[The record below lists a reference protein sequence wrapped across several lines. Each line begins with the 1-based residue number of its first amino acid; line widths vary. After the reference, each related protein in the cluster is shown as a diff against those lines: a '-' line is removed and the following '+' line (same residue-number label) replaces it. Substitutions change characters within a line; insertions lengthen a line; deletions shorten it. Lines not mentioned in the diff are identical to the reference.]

1 MTRELVAALDLGTS
15 GVKAATCTPEGE
27 VLGSGYAAY
36 PTLHRRP
43 GWAEQSPQDWW
54 DGARSALA
62 ACPRRDEVGV
72 LVATGQMQDIV
83 LSDPGDR
90 GTPRRAALLY
100 SDLRAVAEHRD
111 AEEALGTGWARASG
125 NLPDA
130 SWLVGKLRWLAA
142 REPGVVPGAQ
152 LTLGPAGWL
161 LHRAGGRAG
170 ADVTTASTTGLFD
183 AAARTWWEP
192 AVAHAGLEPGQLPE
206 LGEGVVGELSAA
218 AGAEL
223 GLPAGTLLVA
233 AAGDAA
239 TTTEG
244 VAGDSRRAYAYL
256 GTSGWVAHRE
266 DTGHPDLGDPD
277 PALHLL
283 ALAGGGWLRI
293 GPLLSV
299 GAAAD
304 WALRTFLPG
313 LDHDAAASAAAA
325 VGPTR
330 VLVLPSL
337 AGERSPVRAPH
348 ARAAVVGADPGTDGV
363 VLYRAALE
371 GVAHSLRA
379 VLDVL
384 GAPRDEVLPVAGG
397 GARSALW
404 RQVLAD
410 VLDMRVAPVSGDVA
424 GLVGAHRAAARAI
437 GAPRVAPLAERIRA
451 DEVVVPDPSAARH
464 HARLHPAHRGLH
476 EALHA
481 TFTTLAAESD
491 AGGC

>member
-1 MTRELVAALDLGTS
+1 MAGELVAALDLGTS
-15 GVKAATCTPEGE
+15 GVKAATCTPGGE
-27 VLGSGYAAY
+27 VLGTGYVAY
-36 PTLHRRP
+36 PTVHRRP
-43 GWAEQSPQDWW
+43 AWAEQSPLDWW
-54 DGARSALA
+54 EGACRALA

-72 LVATGQMQDIV
+72 LVATGQMQDVV
-83 LSDPGDR
+83 LSDG
-90 GTPRRAALLY
+90 GIPRRAALLY

-111 AEEALGTGWARASG
+111 AEEALGTGWAAASG

-142 REPGVVPGAQ
+142 REPEVVRGAQ

-161 LHRAGGRAG
+161 LHRAGGRAV

-183 AAARTWWEP
+183 AAARAWWEP
-192 AVAHAGLEPGQLPE
+192 ALAHAGLEPGQLPD

-218 AGAEL
+218 AAADL

-244 VAGDSRRAYAYL
+244 VAGASGRAYAYL

-266 DTGHPDLGDPD
+266 EAGDGVPD

-283 ALAGGGWLRI
+283 ALAGGEWLRI

-313 LDHDAAASAAAA
+313 LDHDAAASAAAS

-384 GAPRDEVLPVAGG
+384 GAPRNEVLPVAGG

-424 GLVGAHRAAARAI
+424 GLVGAHRAAARAV
-437 GAPRVAPLAERIRA
+437 GGPEVAPLVERIRA

-464 HARLHPAHRGLH
+464 HARLHPTHRGLQ

-481 TFTTLAAESD
+481 TFTALATEQGAD
-491 AGGC
+491 VG

>member
-1 MTRELVAALDLGTS
+1 MTGDLVAALDLGTS
-15 GVKAATCTPEGE
+15 GVKAATCSPDGE
-27 VLGSGYAAY
+27 VLGRGYAPY
-36 PTLHRRP
+36 PTEHRRA
-43 GWAEQSPQDWW
+43 GWAEQSPRDWW
-54 DGARSALA
+54 DAARRALA
-62 ACPRRDEVGV
+62 ACPRRAGVGV
-72 LVATGQMQDIV
+72 LVATGQMQDVV
-83 LSDPGDR
+83 LSDGAV
-90 GTPRRAALLY
+90 PRRDALLY
-100 SDLRAVAEHRD
+100 SDLRAVAEHRE
-111 AEEALGTGWARASG
+111 AEEALGDAWARTSG

-130 SWLVGKLRWLAA
+130 SWLVGKLRWLQAH
-142 REPGVVPGAQ
+142 EPGVVRGAQ

-161 LHRAGGRAG
+161 LHRAGGRAT

-192 AVAHAGLEPGQLPE
+192 ALVQAGLEPGQLPE

-223 GLPAGTLLVA
+223 GLPAGALLVA

-244 VAGDSRRAYAYL
+244 VVGGSARAYAYL

-266 DTGHPDLGDPD
+266 DAGDADPD
-277 PALHLL
+277 PALHVL
-283 ALAGGGWLRI
+283 ALAGGRSLRI

-313 LDHDAAASAAAA
+313 LDHEAAAAAAAA

-348 ARAAVVGADPGTDGV
+348 ARGAVVGADPGTDGA
-363 VLYRAALE
+363 VLYRATLE

-384 GAPRDEVLPVAGG
+384 AAPRHEVLPVAGG

-424 GLVGAHRAAARAI
+424 GLVGAHRAAARATA
-437 GAPRVAPLAERIRA
+437 APEVAPLAARIRA
-451 DEVVVPDPSAARH
+451 DEVVVPEPSAVRH

-481 TFTTLAAESD
+481 TFSALVAEPDAA
-491 AGGC
+491 GR

>member
-1 MTRELVAALDLGTS
+1 VTRDLVAVLDLGTS
-15 GVKAATCTPEGE
+15 GVKAATCTREGE
-27 VLGSGYAAY
+27 VLGTGYAAY
-36 PTLHRRP
+36 PTVHRHA

-54 DGARSALA
+54 DGARRALA
-62 ACPRRDEVGV
+62 TCPRRDEVGV
-72 LVATGQMQDIV
+72 LVATGQMQDLV
-83 LSDPGDR
+83 LSDHGE
-90 GTPRRAALLY
+90 PRRTALLY
-100 SDLRAVAEHRD
+100 SDLRAVAEHRE
-111 AEEALGTGWARASG
+111 AEEVLGPGWARASG

-130 SWLVGKLRWLAA
+130 SWLVGKLRWLAT
-142 REPGVVPGAQ
+142 REPGVVRGAQ

-161 LHRAGGRAG
+161 LHRAGGRAT
-170 ADVTTASTTGLFD
+170 ADVTTASSTGLFD

-192 AVAHAGLEPGQLPE
+192 ALTQAGLELAQLPE
-206 LGEGVVGELSAA
+206 LGEGVVGELSDA
-218 AGAEL
+218 AGSEL
-223 GLPAGTLLVA
+223 GLPAGALLVA

-244 VAGDSRRAYAYL
+244 VVGASGRAYAYL

-266 DTGHPDLGDPD
+266 ETGDAEPD

-283 ALAGGGWLRI
+283 ALAGGATLRI
-293 GPLLSV
+293 APLLSV

-313 LDHDAAASAAAA
+313 LDHGAAASAAAA

-348 ARAAVVGADPGTDGV
+348 ARAAVVGADPTTDGV

-384 GAPRDEVLPVAGG
+384 GAPRGEVLPVAGG

-410 VLDMRVAPVSGDVA
+410 VLDMPVAPVSGDVA

-437 GAPRVAPLAERIRA
+437 GAPEVAPLAERVGG
-451 DEVVVPDPSAARH
+451 DEVVVPDPAAARH
-464 HARLHPAHRGLH
+464 HTQLHPAHRGLH
-476 EALHA
+476 AALHA
-481 TFTTLAAESD
+481 TFTALAA
-491 AGGC
+491 AGED